1 MLIASPFSQRNK
13 KETGFRKLSIEEN
26 LKRTSSTLRTFN
38 TILHC
43 EIAPFCFHLVHL
55 DHAIQNVHINMNLFT
70 TKSEGELMQTYA
82 AA

>member
-26 LKRTSSTLRTFN
+26 LKRTLSTLRIFN

-43 EIAPFCFHLVHL
+43 EIAPFFHLVHL
-55 DHAIQNVHINMNLFT
+55 DHAIQNVHINMNLFI

-82 AA
+82 AV